1 MTNATS
7 KAKFV
12 LNLREL
18 GLTNRSLL
26 TACEKHHDLLTA
38 YDLDTQVAPHL
49 RFLQDISL
57 QSDTKILFI
66 NPTTTPVP
74 LLLISAIAKRVYV
87 IFNKKEV
94 LKDWE
99 TYVRDHK
106 IHNVTCWLTPKAEE
120 GWPAQAPFDYIL
132 SSHLIPT
139 LSKNLFTQTTKRGKV
154 FVYDPFG
161 PYRECVLDSCA

>member
-1 MTNATS
+1 MTTAIS
-7 KAKFV
+7 KARFI

-18 GLTNRSLL
+18 GLTNRTLL
-26 TACEKHHDLLTA
+26 TACEKHYDLLTA
-38 YDLDTQVAPHL
+38 FDLDTHIAPHL

-87 IFNKKEV
+87 LFERTDV
-94 LKDWE
+94 LKEWE
-99 TYVRDHK
+99 AYVHEHK
-106 IHNVTCWLTPKAEE
+106 IHNVTCWANPKLES

-132 SSHLIPT
+132 CSHLVPT
-139 LSKNLFTQTTKRGKV
+139 LSKNLFTQKTKRGKV
-154 FVYDPFG
+154 FIYDPFG